1 MGLVHEKS
9 GISLVTDVL
18 MPGRIRF
25 RNNCFLY
32 RNGKH
37 AVRDIVLSDELKA
50 LVPDAEELSGLL
62 ESVLKL
68 YLRAEKERALR
79 FEIPE
84 DSVLRAFLPDA
95 HVTGMT
101 FLNLFTNGV
110 LRLLAP
116 EEPEG
121 SWTLASDPVFR
132 EAVPEAE
139 RKLWLLFRLI
149 QAFGNEHLWCRIIFE
164 EQELVRTVELEQDMT
179 LTYEW
184 DREFERIYI
193 QGECPEETETER
205 ERAVR
210 LNREASLQK
219 TLELIRSINEEAS
232 ADQEE
237 EEPKHD

>member
-1 MGLVHEKS
+1 MAFSNERS

-37 AVRDIVLSDELKA
+37 ALKDIVLSGELKA
-50 LVPDAEELSGLL
+50 LVPDPEELSRLS
-62 ESVLKL
+62 EAVLKL

-110 LRLLAP
+110 LRLRAP
-116 EEPEG
+116 EGPED
-121 SWTLASDPVFR
+121 SWTLVSDPVFR
-132 EAVPEAE
+132 EATEDAE
-139 RKLWLLFRLI
+139 RKLWLLFRMI
-149 QAFGNEHLWCRIIFE
+149 QAYGNEKLWCRIIFE
-164 EQELVRTVELEQDMT
+164 EQDLVRTEELEQDMT

-184 DREFERIYI
+184 DRGFERIYI